1 MTTGTRSRRFS
12 QRAVTNTSKRKVQDD
27 NRRAALA
34 MCALERKKKLGYVVD
49 WCVLPPMLADRI
61 VDFILT
67 YSSIHYILQLIGTE

>member
-12 QRAVTNTSKRKVQDD
+12 QRAVTNTAKRKVQDD

-49 WCVLPPMLADRI
+49 W
-61 VDFILT
+61 
-67 YSSIHYILQLIGTE
+67 